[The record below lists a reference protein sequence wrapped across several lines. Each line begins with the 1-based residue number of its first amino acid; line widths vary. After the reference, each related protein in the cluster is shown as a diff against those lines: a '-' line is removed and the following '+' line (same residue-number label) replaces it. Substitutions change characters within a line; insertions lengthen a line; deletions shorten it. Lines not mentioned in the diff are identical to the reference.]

1 MTSPY
6 PDIPNNG
13 DVTILPKNVFNI
25 RSAQDVIAILYY
37 LIPGVLGAF
46 VIYGALDNNSA
57 LFWGG
62 AATAI
67 IQLVFQF
74 ARTEDYARKAIYTV
88 LNLINAGLLI
98 YVAGWSPDNLTNL
111 APLLALLLGGTPAAI
126 GSQNVNTTGTRAV
139 V

>member
-25 RSAQDVIAILYY
+25 RSAQDVVAILYY